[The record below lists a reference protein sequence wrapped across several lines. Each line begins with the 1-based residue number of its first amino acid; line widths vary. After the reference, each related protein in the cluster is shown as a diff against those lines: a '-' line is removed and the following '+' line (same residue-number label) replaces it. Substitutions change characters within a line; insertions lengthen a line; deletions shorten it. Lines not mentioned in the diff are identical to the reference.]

1 MSSVDWAA
9 INEKLPFERT
19 DEAKEKRRE
28 LFKQFD
34 PNGNGYLSLAEVS
47 YLLRLAMVTS
57 EIQSLFPNLYTTGT
71 RHRVVHAVAG
81 KVLLNIHCNVPQT

>member
-1 MSSVDWAA
+1 MSDVDWAA

-34 PNGNGYLSLAEVS
+34 PNGNGYLSLAEV
-47 YLLRLAMVTS
+47 Y
-57 EIQSLFPNLYTTGT
+57 G
-71 RHRVVHAVAG
+71 
-81 KVLLNIHCNVPQT
+81 

>member
-34 PNGNGYLSLAEVS
+34 PNGNGYLSLAEVNI
-47 YLLRLAMVTS
+47 LRQIKR
-57 EIQSLFPNLYTTGT
+57 IQENFRLI
-71 RHRVVHAVAG
+71 
-81 KVLLNIHCNVPQT
+81 K

>member
-1 MSSVDWAA
+1 MSSAAAADIDWAS

-47 YLLRLAMVTS
+47 DFRQL
-57 EIQSLFPNLYTTGT
+57 
-71 RHRVVHAVAG
+71 
-81 KVLLNIHCNVPQT
+81 

>member
-1 MSSVDWAA
+1 MSHNRNEESKTTFKMSSVDWAA

-47 YLLRLAMVTS
+47 SRVTWKKSTYFSGIYYCLCWRLK
-57 EIQSLFPNLYTTGT
+57 IYY
-71 RHRVVHAVAG
+71 
-81 KVLLNIHCNVPQT
+81 